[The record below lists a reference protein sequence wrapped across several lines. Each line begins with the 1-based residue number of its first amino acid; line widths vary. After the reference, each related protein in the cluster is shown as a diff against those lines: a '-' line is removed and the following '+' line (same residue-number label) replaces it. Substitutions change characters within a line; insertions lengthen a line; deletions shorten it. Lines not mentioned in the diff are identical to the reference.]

1 MPTPT
6 EAAPADGAVT
16 GSTLLNKNPTVYSP
30 YSPSSVPYKY
40 PDGTDMTH
48 FSLAYLA
55 GKWDKVQ
62 YNPDTREIKYMPEM
76 PPADENRSVTKQ
88 FGEFRIADFKTR
100 VDLCE
105 RFFRTKNLFCEPALL
120 DITAFFV
127 KWMPLFEH
135 VMDVYDLD
143 VSDKKQIVD
152 NVYLIMDD
160 AFRLV
165 IKEKRKF
172 SHDEYA
178 GDAALFG
185 WAAQLVAMIKN
196 RKSLTAVFPAVAM
209 KENDLK
215 AIVHT
220 AVREALRTATATD
233 LPRVAPPLQ

>member
-1 MPTPT
+1 
-6 EAAPADGAVT
+6 
-16 GSTLLNKNPTVYSP
+16 
-30 YSPSSVPYKY
+30 
-40 PDGTDMTH
+40 
-48 FSLAYLA
+48 
-55 GKWDKVQ
+55 
-62 YNPDTREIKYMPEM
+62 
-76 PPADENRSVTKQ
+76 
-88 FGEFRIADFKTR
+88 
-100 VDLCE
+100 
-105 RFFRTKNLFCEPALL
+105 
-120 DITAFFV
+120 
-127 KWMPLFEH
+127 MPLVEH

-152 NVYLIMDD
+152 NVYRIMDD

-196 RKSLTAVFPAVAM
+196 RKLLTAVAM

-233 LPRVAPPLQ
+233 LPRVAPPLQH